1 MNAKVKVIIFGI
13 LFCALVII
21 PGCKRNGVARVED
34 SSRIAADIRK
44 AEIQK
49 ELNKKWENPA
59 AHYELGQ
66 IYHAEGDWSKAEY
79 HYNIA
84 LGFNP
89 AYREVQAAMVKLQLS
104 KGDKQMADKFA
115 NGYIT
120 QVVSMPEQVLSLGA
134 AFEKQ
139 GLDAFALD
147 CYNKAL
153 KATPDSWEVNRQLG
167 YYYLNKNKKD
177 LAKDYFIRSFQLNPN
192 QPDIANE
199 LGKLGVAIRV
209 PQPAAPASP
218 APAQPAKTVVQ
229 PK

>member
-1 MNAKVKVIIFGI
+1 MNAKVKVVILGV
-13 LFCALVII
+13 LFCAMVIA
-21 PGCKRNGVARVED
+21 GCRSTSKPAVED

-44 AEIQK
+44 VEIQR
-49 ELNKKWENPA
+49 ELDKKWENPA

-89 AYREVQAAMVKLQLS
+89 AYREVQAAMVKLQLD
-104 KGDKQMADKFA
+104 KGDKQMADKLA
-115 NGYIT
+115 NNYIT

-139 GLDAFALD
+139 GMDAFALD

-167 YYYLNKNKKD
+167 YYYLHKNKKD
-177 LAKDYFIRSFQLNPN
+177 IAKDYFIRSFQLNPN
-192 QPDIANE
+192 QPDVANE
-199 LGKLGVAIRV
+199 LGKLGVAISV
-209 PQPAAPASP
+209 PRPAAPTSP
-218 APAQPAKTVVQ
+218 APPVTQ